1 MFFHV
6 CLVSILLVINA
17 FLAQN
22 GIFGYENHISILS
35 LFSEKKIVKK

>member
-1 MFFHV
+1 MFFYA

-22 GIFGYENHISILS
+22 SIFGYENHIFILS
-35 LFSEKKIVKK
+35 LFSEKK

>member
-6 CLVSILLVINA
+6 RLVSILLVINA

-22 GIFGYENHISILS
+22 SLVGYKNHIFILS
-35 LFSEKKIVKK
+35 LFSEKK